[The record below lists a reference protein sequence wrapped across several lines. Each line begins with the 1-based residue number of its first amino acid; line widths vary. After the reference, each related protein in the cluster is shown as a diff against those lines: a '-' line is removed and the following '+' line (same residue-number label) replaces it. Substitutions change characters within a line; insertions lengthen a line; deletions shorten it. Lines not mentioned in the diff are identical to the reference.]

1 MAACAPLSGD
11 LAEALDSR
19 AGKPT
24 PQTAT
29 GHAASH
35 EIRAVD
41 DETFQLAWRRPDHC
55 SHAMTTRKSDRIV
68 LGWHFLEQPPPTGC
82 TYFNTGA

>member
-29 GHAASH
+29 GH
-35 EIRAVD
+35 VD

-82 TYFNTGA
+82 TYFKPGA